1 MAFKYAERVQELST
15 STGTGDLVLS
25 GAPDSTYQTFASV
38 FSNGDTTDVAIFGAG
53 GFECCRA
60 TYNSGANSITRGTR
74 YASSNGGAAANFG
87 VGTKTIVVSAPGALI
102 DDLVASYADLLRA
115 TNNLSD
121 LTNTATARTNLGL
134 VIGTNV
140 EAWSANLDTFAAL
153 GNWKV
158 AYTNGSGNPVALTV
172 GAAGTALCGNGVT
185 SAPSWQTVALAAN
198 NLSDLTNAGTART
211 NLGLSNANGAN
222 ITLVI
227 DGGGAVITTGVH
239 GDFRV
244 PCDCTLTGVTAMA
257 DQSGSIQIDVW
268 KDTYAHFP
276 PDDTDSITASA
287 PIVISS
293 STKSEDTTLTGW
305 TKTFSQGDILRFNVD
320 SVSTIKLVT
329 LELRVTKS

>member
-1 MAFKYAERVQELST
+1 MAFKYAERVQESST

-25 GAPDSTYQTFASV
+25 GAPDSTYQTFASA

-74 YASSNGGAAANFG
+74 YASSNGGAAVNFG
-87 VGTKTIVVSAPGALI
+87 AGTKTIVVSAPGALI
-102 DDLVASYADLLRA
+102 DDLVAAYADLLRA

-121 LTNTATARTNLGL
+121 LTNAATARTNLGL
-134 VIGTNV
+134 AIGTNV

-198 NLSDLTNAGTART
+198 NLSDLTNVGTART
-211 NLGLSNANGAN
+211 NLGISEAAL
-222 ITLVI
+222 TFFI
-227 DGGGAVITTGVH
+227 DGGGSTITTGIK
-239 GDFRV
+239 GDIEV
-244 PCDCTLTGVTAMA
+244 PFNCTLVSWSALA
-257 DQSGSIQIDVW
+257 DASGSIQVDIW
-268 KDTYAHFP
+268 KDTYRLRANDNIP
-276 PDDTDSITASA
+276 RLPCERRRD
-287 PIVISS
+287 
-293 STKSEDTTLTGW
+293 
-305 TKTFSQGDILRFNVD
+305 GDNDLWRCRRLGCFVHW
-320 SVSTIKLVT
+320 
-329 LELRVTKS
+329 